1 MGQQAGTSATWRNQN
16 RRISQDL
23 PELWDSTRANSVHER
38 AGKNVAVKKSKMR
51 FEFCPQIPEETAEF
65 CPRRARCGMLLFANL
80 FFRFRGSRR
89 FKVQRRE
96 FVANSL
102 DGCPSPRSF
111 VAGRGTCS
119 SL

>member
-23 PELWDSTRANSVHER
+23 PELWDSTRANSLHER

-65 CPRRARCGMLLFANL
+65 CPRRARCGMLLNWI
-80 FFRFRGSRR
+80 RKPSGSERLLGGI
-89 FKVQRRE
+89 
-96 FVANSL
+96 AYGN
-102 DGCPSPRSF
+102 GSF
-111 VAGRGTCS
+111 VVVGEG
-119 SL
+119 